1 MHFSREAA
9 KNAKN
14 MKRAHPQ
21 FAANA
26 FLTRSREERK
36 KV

>member
-14 MKRAHPQ
+14 MKRVHPQ
-21 FAANA
+21 FGAKTL
-26 FLTRSREERK
+26 LTRSREERK
-36 KV
+36 EI